1 MDRAKNSNHKSFRR
15 KYMKMA
21 NQTFNPTT
29 AKYLAR
35 VDGEQDPQPH
45 PRVTPVCPYDDNN
58 QSCPYDGNWK
68 KSLLPNLG
76 YHYKM
81 RNGILEVYATKVG
94 YFKTQSLIGGKR
106 GVVKN

>member
-1 MDRAKNSNHKSFRR
+1 
-15 KYMKMA
+15 MA

-35 VDGEQDPQPH
+35 VDGESDPEPA

-58 QSCPYDGNWK
+58 ESCPYDGNWK

-76 YHYKM
+76 YYYKM

-94 YFKTQSLIGGKR
+94 FQFAALLLVEKEACL
-106 GVVKN
+106 